1 MKNFFVLGVCW
12 FAFNAEAGC
21 SSDPE
26 GKAPYPTRTI
36 TLQKRYLQEFYY
48 YRADHYAIVVNAET
62 LIRRL
67 EDQGLRRS
75 GHADR
80 MLQDIR
86 NRVPTGQWKDL
97 FALLMKDALY
107 LIDLEIL
114 IADILE
120 KGEAM
125 VIDAWELPQ
134 YEHRFVPAI
143 VMTSIDNGGCA
154 GREFRTSNGDLLF
167 SVRDSV
173 TD

>member
-1 MKNFFVLGVCW
+1 MKSLLVLGLCW
-12 FAFNAEAGC
+12 FAFNAQAGC
-21 SSDPE
+21 SNDTA

-36 TLQKRYLQEFYY
+36 TLQKRDPRSFYY
-48 YRADHYAIVVNAET
+48 YRADHYAIVVSAET

-67 EDQGLRRS
+67 EDKGLRRS

-86 NRVPTGQWKDL
+86 NQAPDGKWKDL

-114 IADILE
+114 LADILE
-120 KGEAM
+120 KGEAT

-134 YEHRFVPAI
+134 YGERFVSAI
-143 VMTSIDNGGCA
+143 VMTSINNGACA
-154 GREFRTSNGDLLF
+154 GREFRTSSGDLLF

-173 TD
+173 TN